1 MNFVDKLKKVFYIL
15 AVIVGFMILSIVS
28 NFVYSKF
35 IEPKVLSVEDTMDL
49 ESNEQTDCNVLGI
62 NLHGQLVTYIPIDTG
77 DSLIKDTDLISS
89 DTVLYYIKQAKEDE
103 EIKAILLEI
112 DSPGGVPVA
121 GEEIANALKSSSKPT
136 VTFIRQTWMSAAYW
150 AATGAGRIFASKN
163 SDVGSIGVT
172 TSYLDNV
179 SKNQKEGLNFVQL
192 STGKY
197 KDTGNPDKLLSQE
210 EMNLFM
216 RDLNIIHQNFIEA
229 VSKNRN
235 LPLENV
241 RKIADGSSVL
251 GERAKEL
258 GLIDEIG
265 SLPEVEKYLYEKI
278 GEEVNV
284 CWN

>member
-121 GEEIANALKSSSKPT
+121 GEEIANALKSSPNTPLTSL
-136 VTFIRQTWMSAAYW
+136 
-150 AATGAGRIFASKN
+150 FA
-163 SDVGSIGVT
+163 
-172 TSYLDNV
+172 L
-179 SKNQKEGLNFVQL
+179 
-192 STGKY
+192 
-197 KDTGNPDKLLSQE
+197 
-210 EMNLFM
+210 
-216 RDLNIIHQNFIEA
+216 
-229 VSKNRN
+229 
-235 LPLENV
+235 
-241 RKIADGSSVL
+241 
-251 GERAKEL
+251 
-258 GLIDEIG
+258 
-265 SLPEVEKYLYEKI
+265 
-278 GEEVNV
+278 
-284 CWN
+284 